1 MASSTLG
8 TIPSEPFV
16 IGTLC
21 LIAVSLAVALS
32 PIIFISSGLGPINT
46 ILFCEQIFAN
56 DAFSARNP
64 YPGCI
69 ASLFVISAAEIML
82 GIFKYESA
90 LLAAPIQI
98 ASSASFTCK
107 ESLSASE

>member
-1 MASSTLG
+1 M
-8 TIPSEPFV
+8 
-16 IGTLC
+16 
-21 LIAVSLAVALS
+21 IAVSLAVALS

-46 ILFCEQIFAN
+46 ILFCAHIFAK
-56 DAFSARNP
+56 DAFSDKNP

-69 ASLFVISAAEIML
+69 ASLFVISAAEIIL

-90 LLAAPIQI
+90 LLAEPIQI
-98 ASSASFTCK
+98 ASSANATCK